1 MPPGMTY
8 MPAALTILVSAGTC
22 GAERIDGSLS
32 IRPAE
37 SACTLEAHLYIR
49 LDGLDEAILDEHI
62 SALLRVSVDNPSSL
76 RDIKRY
82 W

>member
-1 MPPGMTY
+1 MDRFRSG
-8 MPAALTILVSAGTC
+8 LQQSA
-22 GAERIDGSLS
+22 S
-32 IRPAE
+32 
-37 SACTLEAHLYIR
+37 TLEAHLYIR

-76 RDIKRY
+76 RDPMQC